1 MDANDLIALAS
12 KSRYLTAVEVGDSL
26 RLTIAHVS
34 VESMKGQGG
43 DEKDK
48 GVVWFEEDPRG
59 LVLNV
64 SLGQLLREMF
74 GVDLQNWIGK
84 RLELFNDRSVQGKS
98 GKKVGGIRIKSSP
111 DIPSDVTMVVGRSP
125 FSKGTQYTVRA
136 DRDSSADPLAEA
148 LHAAG
153 LSVAAFD
160 SWAES
165 AGRPPAAK
173 MPPEK
178 RAQAARWIR
187 STGHEAIRGH
197 VEKADSA
204 PDDFDPMA
212 V

>member
-1 MDANDLIALAS
+1 MDANDLLGLAS
-12 KSRYLTAVEVGDSL
+12 SSQYLRASDVGEGDRY
-26 RLTIAHVS
+26 TIAHVS
-34 VESMKGQGG
+34 VESLKGDRG
-43 DEKDK
+43 DERDR

-59 LVLNV
+59 LVLSV
-64 SLGQLLREMF
+64 TLTVILRELF
-74 GVDLQNWIGK
+74 GVDLSAWVGK
-84 RLELFNDRSVQGKS
+84 RVTLYNDKSVRFGGKA
-98 GKKVGGIRIKSSP
+98 VGGIRIKGSP
-111 DIPSDVTMVVGRSP
+111 DIARDVEITAGGNA
-125 FSKGTQYTVRA
+125 FSKGTKYRIQA
-136 DRDSSADPLAEA
+136 EKDADPLAEA

-173 MPPEK
+173 MSPEK

-187 STGHEAIRGH
+187 STGHEAIRAH
-197 VEKADSA
+197 VEKAADA